1 MRTRLFSRLAL
12 AGLAAFAASSAA
24 QTPSTQPATPT
35 GKPAPAAKT
44 PTAKPAAPAPRKA
57 PVRKPA
63 APVVVALA
71 AASAEQLAA
80 ADMAHVGDYAC
91 EFNQKVMVVATP
103 QNTGYIDVRF
113 NTKTWTMKPVL
124 SSTGA
129 LRLEDVKGQML
140 MIQIANK
147 SMLMDTK
154 IGHRIVDAC
163 VHEKQLQAIAAAASQ
178 PAGLPLLQAPE
189 AAASAAARAASAA
202 DAAAVAA
209 SVAAS
214 AAGVSANAAAI
225 AANAAASAASA
236 AASAAM
242 PLPAAS
248 APR

>member
-1 MRTRLFSRLAL
+1 MRISLFSRMAL
-12 AGLAAFAASSAA
+12 SGLTAIAASLAVPTAA
-24 QTPSTQPATPT
+24 QTPA
-35 GKPAPAAKT
+35 KPA
-44 PTAKPAAPAPRKA
+44 AKPAAPAPRKA
-57 PVRKPA
+57 PARKPA
-63 APVVVALA
+63 APVVVVLPPAG
-71 AASAEQLAA
+71 AEQLAA

-91 EFNQKVMVVATP
+91 EFNQKITVLATP
-103 QNTGYIDVRF
+103 QQTGYIDVRF
-113 NTKTWTMKPVL
+113 NKSVWTMKPVL

-147 SMLMDTK
+147 SMVMDTK

-178 PAGLPLLQAPE
+178 PAGPPLLQAPE
-189 AAASAAARAASAA
+189 TAASAAASAASAA
-202 DAAAVAA
+202 DTAAVAA

-214 AAGVSANAAAI
+214 AAGVAASAAAT
-225 AANAAASAASA
+225 AASAASA
-236 AASAAM
+236 AASAASAVSAAAAASAVM

>member
-1 MRTRLFSRLAL
+1 MRTRLFSLLAFS
-12 AGLAAFAASSAA
+12 GLAAIAASSAA
-24 QTPSTQPATPT
+24 QTPAKPAV
-35 GKPAPAAKT
+35 KPAPAATSPANK
-44 PTAKPAAPAPRKA
+44 PAAKPAARAPRKA
-57 PVRKPA
+57 QAPKPA
-63 APVVVALA
+63 APVVVVLL

-91 EFNQKVMVVATP
+91 ELNQKIMVLATP
-103 QNTGYIDVRF
+103 LNAGYIDVRF

-147 SMLMDTK
+147 SMVMDTK

-178 PAGLPLLQAPE
+178 PAGEPLLQAPE
-189 AAASAAARAASAA
+189 TAASAAARAASAA

-209 SVAAS
+209 SAAAVAAS
-214 AAGVSANAAAI
+214 AAATAASAAAT
-225 AANAAASAASA
+225 AASA
-236 AASAAM
+236 AASAVT

>member
-1 MRTRLFSRLAL
+1 MRTRLFSLLAL
-12 AGLAAFAASSAA
+12 SGLAAIAASSAA
-24 QTPSTQPATPT
+24 QTPATPA
-35 GKPAPAAKT
+35 GKPAPAAKA
-44 PTAKPAAPAPRKA
+44 PAAKPAAPAPRKA

-63 APVVVALA
+63 APVVVALPP
-71 AASAEQLAA
+71 ASAEQLAA

-91 EFNQKVMVVATP
+91 ELNQKITVLATP
-103 QNTGYIDVRF
+103 QSTGYIDVRF

-147 SMLMDTK
+147 SMVMDTQ

-178 PAGLPLLQAPE
+178 PAGPPLLQAPE
-189 AAASAAARAASAA
+189 AAASAAASAASAA
-202 DAAAVAA
+202 DAAA
-209 SVAAS
+209 VAAS

-225 AANAAASAASA
+225 AASAAATAASA